1 MSNNKC
7 KSDDL
12 KQLVTLITLNSVK
25 EIIDNSKDCLNI
37 TYNGE
42 FSIFIAAKHNDI
54 EIIQLLESKEANIFN
69 KNDNFIK
76 IIIIITKNGLKNDM
90 LYLIFIFYLS
100 FPKNKIYEKRWE
112 NYKFMLFF

>member
-12 KQLVTLITLNSVK
+12 KQLVTLITLNAVK

-42 FSIFIAAKHNDI
+42 FSIVIAAKHNDI

-69 KNDNFIK
+69 KNVNGYTLEKWARHYGNKKLIK
-76 IIIIITKNGLKNDM
+76 ISKRN
-90 LYLIFIFYLS
+90 
-100 FPKNKIYEKRWE
+100 NK
-112 NYKFMLFF
+112 